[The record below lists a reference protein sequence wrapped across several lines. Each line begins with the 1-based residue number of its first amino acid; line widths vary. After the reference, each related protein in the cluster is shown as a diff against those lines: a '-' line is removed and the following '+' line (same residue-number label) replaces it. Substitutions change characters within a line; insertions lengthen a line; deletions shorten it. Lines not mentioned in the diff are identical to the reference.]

1 MEIETRKVQITG
13 GSTYVISLPKKWI
26 NKVKIKSGDGI
37 ALIPRS
43 DGTLLINPKLS
54 KKQDEL
60 TKSITIDYPQDM
72 ETLVR
77 EFIGVYLAAYDVIE
91 IKSKEKLSPA
101 IRQKI
106 RKLSYNVIGP
116 EIIDETSNSVT
127 VKDLLDAS
135 DFSMVK
141 GIKRMYLIAKSM
153 HRDVIIALNNHDTDL
168 MEDVES
174 RDNEVDK
181 FYWMIAKQYN
191 LVLKDVF
198 FADKM
203 GITPQEALSYLLIAR
218 SIERIA
224 DHAKKLAGNAKNVME
239 NLAIIPKITEAS
251 DAIIGVLDGAI
262 SAFYR
267 NKFEYANEVVDKSK
281 TLAKTTEKLTREVL
295 ALDGDAATIV
305 SVAYIVDSLERTRA
319 YVLDIAET
327 SINHYFAT
335 QPNVR

>member
-1 MEIETRKVQITG
+1 MEIETRKVQVTG
-13 GSTYVISLPKKWI
+13 GSTYIVSLPKKWI

-54 KKQDEL
+54 KKQEEL
-60 TKSITIDYPQDM
+60 TRSITIDYSQDT

-77 EFIGVYLAAYDVIE
+77 EFIGVYLAGYDVIE

-106 RKLSYNVIGP
+106 RRLSYSVIGP

-135 DFSMVK
+135 DFSLVK
-141 GIKRMYLIAKSM
+141 GVKRMYLIAKSM
-153 HRDVIIALNNHDTDL
+153 HRDAIIALNNQDIEL

-174 RDNEVDK
+174 RDDEVDK

-203 GITPQEALSYLLIAR
+203 GITPQEALGYLLVAR

-224 DHAKKLAGNAKNVME
+224 DHAKKLASNAKNVRG

-251 DAIIGVLDGAI
+251 DAIIEVLDGAI
-262 SAFYR
+262 NAFYR

-281 TLAKTTEKLTREVL
+281 SLAETTEKLTREIL
-295 ALDGDAATIV
+295 ALKGDAATIV
-305 SVAYIVDSLERTRA
+305 SIAYIVDSLERTRA

-327 SINHYFAT
+327 SINHYFVT
-335 QPNVR
+335 ESNVR

>member
-1 MEIETRKVQITG
+1 MEIETRKVQVTG
-13 GSTYVISLPKKWI
+13 GSTYVISLPKRWV

-54 KKQDEL
+54 EKQDEL
-60 TKSITIDYPQDM
+60 TKSVTINYTDNT

-101 IRQKI
+101 VRQKI

-127 VKDLLDAS
+127 VKDLLDAR
-135 DFSMVK
+135 DFSMTK
-141 GIKRMYLIAKSM
+141 GIKRMYIISRSM
-153 HRDVIIALNNHDTDL
+153 HRDAIIALKNHDIEL
-168 MEDVES
+168 AEDVES
-174 RDNEVDK
+174 RDDEVDK

-203 GITPQEALSYLLIAR
+203 GITPQEALGYLLVAR

-224 DHAKKLAGNAKNVME
+224 DHAKKLAGNVKNVRE
-239 NLAIIPKITEAS
+239 NLAIIPRITEAS

-262 SAFYR
+262 NAFYR

-281 TLAKTTEKLTREVL
+281 SLAETTEKLTREIF
-295 ALDGDAATIV
+295 ALKGDAATIV
-305 SVAYIVDSLERTRA
+305 SIAYIVDSLERTRA